1 MLVRRCYIEVNKKD
15 GSHNFKENIH
25 NSFSTF
31 WPTLT
36 LNYFISFSLVKV
48 LCIKIDS
55 SLGVYYYFVGVCVEN
70 LNISKNKCSRVTS
83 KDCWYWRKSEFNKLS
98 QLSIWYSLIIRV
110 HFMLN
115 LTRKRYLMRTYLC
128 MSIFNFEMMTNNSYI
143 SLALVMLSYVA
154 PKNMIRPYAKVCAI

>member
-83 KDCWYWRKSEFNKLS
+83 KDCWYWRKSEFTKIS
-98 QLSIWYSLIIRV
+98 QLSIWHSLIIRV
-110 HFMLN
+110 HFMSN
-115 LTRKRYLMRTYLC
+115 LTWKRYLMRTYLW
-128 MSIFNFEMMTNNSYI
+128 IL
-143 SLALVMLSYVA
+143 LALKALQSNITYFSF
-154 PKNMIRPYAKVCAI
+154 C